1 MEILYY
7 VSGDTAFRL
16 LPSIKLINSESNTNL
31 EFATESRLMCSFIE
45 SKKKKKK
52 AMWSQ
57 LRYQTNFAEPICLLT
72 K

>member
-16 LPSIKLINSESNTNL
+16 LPSIKLVNSESNTNL
-31 EFATESRLMCSFIE
+31 EFATESRLVCSFIE
-45 SKKKKKK
+45 SKKKA

-57 LRYQTNFAEPICLLT
+57 LRHQTNFAKPIFLLT